1 MEITTPLCSSDYEL
15 FKGIIE
21 QGIDAHLEAFTES
34 KFEEKLVNGQPR
46 LVMDFKGKDL
56 DILIRRLQEVADFD
70 GNGNEE
76 AESWAIDI
84 QNEVEEMRN
93 LKLNP

>member
-1 MEITTPLCSSDYEL
+1 MNITVPLGSPDHKL
-15 FKGIIE
+15 FIDIIH
-21 QGIDAHLEAFTES
+21 QGIDAHLEGFTES
-34 KFEEKLVNGQPR
+34 KFDYKHIDGQPR
-46 LVMDFKGKDL
+46 LVMDFIGKDI
-56 DILIRRLQEVADFD
+56 DILIRRLEE
-70 GNGNEE
+70 NGNEE

>member
-1 MEITTPLCSSDYEL
+1 MEITTPLCTEDYLL

-46 LVMDFKGKDL
+46 LVMDFNGKDI
-56 DILIRRLQEVADFD
+56 DILIRRLQEVAD
-70 GNGNEE
+70 NNENE
-76 AESWAIDI
+76 DAEMWAIDI

>member
-1 MEITTPLCSSDYEL
+1 MNITVPLCTTDYSL

-70 GNGNEE
+70 GNEE